1 MDLEKTKKIIRYKDK
16 LGNEIDKDTWEQLYE
31 NDNYKII
38 KQERIDKFFISTMWL
53 GISHFDFKNQDFFEG
68 FNAYF
73 ETMVFEFYSDD
84 ICRSCD
90 IYRYCTLEEAKEG
103 HEIVAKEYR
112 DKKEL

>member
-90 IYRYCTLEEAKEG
+90 RASFLSTISCFFLGPLACL
-103 HEIVAKEYR
+103 
-112 DKKEL
+112 DSFL